1 MLMDIDEAQ
10 PVRLQLGKDF
20 FKAKEINTTSLEV
33 GDVVYVYDQ
42 VRETYL
48 KHKVVGVKDG
58 VPFVD
63 KFGDEKM
70 GYAWNANNFIHTDT
84 VRLVEKGEDVPAF

>member
-1 MLMDIDEAQ
+1 MDIDEAQ
-10 PVRLQLGKDF
+10 PVHSQLGKDF

-33 GDVVYVYDQ
+33 GDIVYVYDY
-42 VRETYL
+42 VRETYT

-63 KFGDEKM
+63 KFGDEVR
-70 GYAWNANNFIHTDT
+70 GYAWNANNFINTYT
-84 VRLVEKGEDVPAF
+84 VRLGEKGEDAPAF